1 MLTLNENPVVRKTLL
16 GAGILCLALIQP
28 PVQAQIQSG
37 RNANGTLLI
46 SDQPLP
52 TGVKA
57 APMALD
63 QLMTLPPATQ
73 TAATPT
79 PPDKAPTGTTTPE
92 KLTPEEAATCKGLQK
107 RYNET
112 RKTLENTERDKA
124 SGKLLIP
131 DSGIVTMRQNLAT
144 LERLLALCQP

>member
-1 MLTLNENPVVRKTLL
+1 MAVLTDIPLLRKVLL
-16 GAGILCLALIQP
+16 GLWVLFVSFAQQ
-28 PVQAQIQSG
+28 PVQAQIQAG
-37 RNANGTLLI
+37 RTPDGMLMI

-52 TGVKA
+52 NGVKA
-57 APMALD
+57 APIEID
-63 QLMTLPPATQ
+63 QLMTLQPATK
-73 TAATPT
+73 TPAK
-79 PPDKAPTGTTTPE
+79 PALPDKPQTTTTTAS
-92 KLTPEEAATCKGLQK
+92 KQTPEEAATCRSIQK

-131 DSGIVTMRQNLAT
+131 DSGLVTMRQNLAT

>member
-1 MLTLNENPVVRKTLL
+1 MPTLNENPVVRKTLL
-16 GAGILCLALIQP
+16 GAGILCLVLIQP
-28 PVQAQIQSG
+28 PVQAQIQAG
-37 RNANGTLLI
+37 RAANGSLLI

-52 TGVKA
+52 NGVKA

-73 TAATPT
+73 PSATPAPQEKPSSRNTAA
-79 PPDKAPTGTTTPE
+79 D

-131 DSGIVTMRQNLAT
+131 DSGLVTMRQNLAT

>member
-1 MLTLNENPVVRKTLL
+1 MAVLIDIPLLRKAPLIL
-16 GAGILCLALIQP
+16 GIFCTSLALQP
-28 PVQAQIQSG
+28 AQAQIQAG
-37 RNANGTLLI
+37 RTVDGTLLI

-52 TGVKA
+52 NGVKA
-57 APMALD
+57 APMELD
-63 QLMTLPPATQ
+63 QLMTLQPATK
-73 TAATPT
+73 TPAK
-79 PPDKAPTGTTTPE
+79 PALLDKPQTTTTAPG
-92 KLTPEEAATCKGLQK
+92 KQTPEEAATCRSIQK

-131 DSGIVTMRQNLAT
+131 DSGLVTMRQNLAT